1 MSELDFTP
9 WDMTDCLSIQA
20 PILIPRKGCNSDLLP
35 NSFSGILGYCRLQA
49 GGSTILMRLDIKLYA
64 GLLSRESIGVFG

>member
-1 MSELDFTP
+1 MGH
-9 WDMTDCLSIQA
+9 DCLPLNTGTHLLSF
-20 PILIPRKGCNSDLLP
+20 IPRKGCNSDLLP

>member
-1 MSELDFTP
+1 MGRDWSPLNTG
-9 WDMTDCLSIQA
+9 THLLS
-20 PILIPRKGCNSDLLP
+20 LIPRKGCNSDLLP
-35 NSFSGILGYCRLQA
+35 NYFSGILGYCRLQA